1 MRELALLSLPLAP
14 LCREDCVGPDID
26 RFPTGPADDPDE
38 DTAEPPRDPRWAA
51 LDALTFDDPDPS
63 DG

>member
-1 MRELALLSLPLAP
+1 MAAALE
-14 LCREDCVGPDID
+14 R

-51 LDALTFDDPDPS
+51 LDALTFDEPAPADDDRGS
-63 DG
+63 A